1 MLVKRFRKMKTI
13 AIVPTLNEEQGL
25 PIVLAGLRKVGVDEI
40 VVVDGNST
48 DRTQE
53 IARKAGAKI
62 ILQEGKGKGNGFQS
76 FLKKFP
82 IKDEDFF
89 VMLDGDA
96 SYAPEELPKFV
107 EALQD
112 NDVVAGNR
120 KFYTKA
126 ARDFIHNIGNAA
138 ISLAGRILYWH
149 DAPDICTGYWGFR
162 GSALKKMRIDAQK
175 FDLEADLYANACK
188 NKLRFIFIPVSY
200 RPRLGEGK
208 LSFRDGL
215 QITKRLISERLG

>member
-1 MLVKRFRKMKTI
+1 MPLRVT
-13 AIVPTLNEEQGL
+13 AIVPTLNEEEGL

-76 FLKKFP
+76 FLKKFAV
-82 IKDEDFF
+82 KDEDFF

-96 SYAPEELPKFV
+96 SYDPAEVPLFV
-107 EALQD
+107 EALKS

-120 KFYTKA
+120 KFYTKK
-126 ARDFIHNIGNAA
+126 ARDFVHNIGNVA

-162 GSALKKMRIDAQK
+162 GSALQKMRIEAQK

-188 NKLRFIFIPVSY
+188 NNLRFVFIPVSY
-200 RPRLGEGK
+200 KPRLGEGK
-208 LSFRDGL
+208 LGFKDGALIVTRLFR
-215 QITKRLISERLG
+215 ERIA

>member
-1 MLVKRFRKMKTI
+1 MKII
-13 AIVPTLNEEQGL
+13 AIVPTLNEEEGL
-25 PIVLAGLRKVGVDEI
+25 PLVLQGLRKVGVDEI

-53 IARKAGAKI
+53 IARKAGAKL

-82 IKDEDFF
+82 IREEDFF

-96 SYAPEELPKFV
+96 SYDPQELPKFV
-107 EALQD
+107 QALKE

-126 ARDFIHNIGNAA
+126 ARDFVHNIGNVA

-162 GSALKKMRIDAQK
+162 GSPLKKMRIEAQK
-175 FDLEADLYANACK
+175 FDLEANLFAQACK
-188 NKLRFIFIPVSY
+188 NNLRFVFIPVSY
-200 RPRLGEGK
+200 KPRLGEGK
-208 LSFRDGL
+208 LGFKDGAV
-215 QITKRLISERLG
+215 IVKRLFSERIG